1 MFLHVHISVG
11 VAVGEVLQRWRY
23 ALRRE
28 VMVSEQQCGSKTE
41 YMCVNERERWKGE
54 HARSR

>member
-28 VMVSEQQCGSKTE
+28 VMKTA
-41 YMCVNERERWKGE
+41 YTCVNERERWEGE